1 MAGRATQHKGCGF
14 QVIRSLGCVEGISN
28 GTAYQSGA
36 KKNKQLMSHAS
47 KTSPLEIK
55 LEKCDNRKNVKHLRS
70 KLLGQ

>member
-36 KKNKQLMSHAS
+36 KKKQTINESCVQNL
-47 KTSPLEIK
+47 TTRDQI
-55 LEKCDNRKNVKHLRS
+55 RKV
-70 KLLGQ
+70 